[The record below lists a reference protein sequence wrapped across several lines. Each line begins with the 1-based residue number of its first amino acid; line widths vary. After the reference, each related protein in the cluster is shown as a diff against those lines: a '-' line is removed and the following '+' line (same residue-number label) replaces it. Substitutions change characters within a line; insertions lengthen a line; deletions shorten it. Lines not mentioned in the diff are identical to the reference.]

1 MMVERW
7 KNFVFLC
14 PSFSHNSRD
23 FCFQRIL
30 LLKSHPDNS
39 IWSSSLIL
47 PLFSAGGL
55 FWTSKISSIN
65 RLILTWQCLNTS
77 LFHLRSASLVLA
89 CFLYSLK
96 KADPLV
102 SLFHAFST
110 MELHPLSLIQAA
122 SNRNGLWA
130 KLSSGLV
137 SNRIGVWSNLRA
149 PRWVIVAFGNARR
162 HEILVMAL
170 SSLLLIAELP
180 HFPLA
185 HVKVL
190 PEKPRLIALNSKI
203 SSFKKLVANDSPCLF
218 LPKISLSFMV
228 KLKSPM

>member
-14 PSFSHNSRD
+14 PSFSHNSKD

-47 PLFSAGGL
+47 PLFLKGGL

-77 LFHLRSASLVLA
+77 LFHLRSASLILA

-110 MELHPLSLIQAA
+110 MELQPLSLIQAA

-149 PRWVIVAFGNARR
+149 PRWVTVAFGNARR

-170 SSLLLIAELP
+170 SSLLLIAKLP

-203 SSFKKLVANDSPCLF
+203 SSFKKLVADDSPCLF

>member
-7 KNFVFLC
+7 KNFVFLS
-14 PSFSHNSRD
+14 PSFSQSLQD
-23 FCFQRIL
+23 FCFQSISL
-30 LLKSHPDNS
+30 LRSHSDSSTCN
-39 IWSSSLIL
+39 SSLIL
-47 PLFSAGGL
+47 PFSSAGGL
-55 FWTSKISSIN
+55 FWTSEILSIS
-65 RLILTWQCLNTS
+65 RLILTWQCSNTT
-77 LFHLRSASLVLA
+77 LFHLQSASLVLA

-110 MELHPLSLIQAA
+110 MELHPLSLIQMA
-122 SNRNGLWA
+122 SNWNGLWA

-149 PRWVIVAFGNARR
+149 PRWVTVAFGNVRR